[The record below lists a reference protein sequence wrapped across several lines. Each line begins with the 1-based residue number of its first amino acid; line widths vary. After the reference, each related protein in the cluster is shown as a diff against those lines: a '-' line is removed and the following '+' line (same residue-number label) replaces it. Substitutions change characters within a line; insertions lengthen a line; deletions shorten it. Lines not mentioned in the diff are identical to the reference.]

1 MWWSYLIVVFL
12 IALLLSMSYWLFQ
25 DSKNQ
30 ITLSKQNEKLIDNK
44 IQQSKTL
51 EDFENLKQEI
61 KNLHDNTDTLYKDIR
76 NMYRDK
82 YYIVVGIIYI
92 LKQNET
98 ER

>member
-1 MWWSYLIVVFL
+1 MKWPYLMAAFL
-12 IALLLSMSYWLFQ
+12 ILLSLAMSYFLLQ
-25 DSKNQ
+25 ESKKQ
-30 ITLSKQNEKLIDNK
+30 IASFKQNEKQIDDK

-61 KNLHDNTDTLYKDIR
+61 KNLHDNTDTLYKGIR

-82 YYIVVGIIYI
+82 YYMVVGIIYI

-98 ER
+98 KR